1 MWVWE
6 ENVEK
11 LKRGKRGL
19 KPILAIIMKRPND
32 LYAKKAVLA
41 TGKERKLQC
50 SPHKGVTEKDI
61 KSYKNFEKK
70 VQSY

>member
-1 MWVWE
+1 MHLLLRDIKFTLTAKKKRMWVWE

-32 LYAKKAVLA
+32 LYAKKAVMA
-41 TGKERKLQC
+41 TGE
-50 SPHKGVTEKDI
+50 GEKI
-61 KSYKNFEKK
+61 AMFTS
-70 VQSY
+70 

>member
-32 LYAKKAVLA
+32 LYAKKVVLA
-41 TGKERKLQC
+41 TGE
-50 SPHKGVTEKDI
+50 GEKI
-61 KSYKNFEKK
+61 AMFTS
-70 VQSY
+70 